1 MQSTHALPGAHAF
14 VQRYAP
20 ANSKSTQKIN
30 PKSKYLPSSVS
41 FGARVDAYLEEFV
54 DQGWLDLGYACD
66 PQFEHLLRQGDKAAT
81 AAHSIRDA
89 LIKHGFVATESQL
102 PAPAFGLC
110 PVLDLVGYNIV
121 GDRVIVEIKCGRSS
135 MDSSTST
142 GQMTAPF
149 GSVTNNGHAR
159 AMMQL
164 AVQRACF
171 AYAQMGGTH
180 PHAWL
185 LTHAYMA
192 QDKNQHSRHVC
203 IKTLPVGLS
212 GLVETHLRITSL

>member
-1 MQSTHALPGAHAF
+1 MQSTHAMPGAHAF

-20 ANSKSTQKIN
+20 ANSKSTQKPN

-41 FGARVDAYLEEFV
+41 FGARVDAYLTSFV

-142 GQMTAPF
+142 GQMAAPF
-149 GSVTNNGHAR
+149 ASVANNGHAR

-164 AVQRACF
+164 AVQRTCF
-171 AYAQMGGTH
+171 AHAQGTH

-185 LTHAYMA
+185 LTHAYIA
-192 QDKNQHSRHVC
+192 QDQGPHNRRVC
-203 IKTLPVGLS
+203 IKPLSAGLAE
-212 GLVETHLRITSL
+212 LVETHLILNTN